1 MSRQVEGWGH
11 QLGPGVSRLAAPAG
25 VLKRALG
32 RGGGGAQLGGATT
45 CCAFP
50 QFRSVLGVEGP
61 PNAESRSTLEVA
73 GRPPTTAPATGS
85 GLGVEVGSPKAVPAS
100 RKGDAAPAMLGVP
113 KRAVH
118 QMVRLLEV
126 RKLGVERGPK
136 CCACFSPDREGPK
149 CRACPS
155 ALEGDGAHQ
164 MLRLLRGWRG
174 ATRREEAGG
183 GWREEAEGR
192 RAGDGRGD
200 GRGRRRMGTDAKQR
214 K

>member
-1 MSRQVEGWGH
+1 MLGGGGGPPNAARVPKPAWGCAGSLEMSRQVEGWGH

-85 GLGVEVGSPKAVPAS
+85 GLGVEVGHQRLCLPA
-100 RKGDAAPAMLGVP
+100 G
-113 KRAVH
+113 
-118 QMVRLLEV
+118 
-126 RKLGVERGPK
+126 RG
-136 CCACFSPDREGPK
+136 
-149 CRACPS
+149 
-155 ALEGDGAHQ
+155 
-164 MLRLLRGWRG
+164 MLRLLC
-174 ATRREEAGG
+174 
-183 GWREEAEGR
+183 
-192 RAGDGRGD
+192 
-200 GRGRRRMGTDAKQR
+200 
-214 K
+214 